1 MDPNDDLRFRLRGLP
16 PELDPP
22 RDLWPD
28 IANRLTP
35 QRTAARPPRRGRVA
49 GFAIAASLCV
59 AAGLAWQLKAP
70 APTGAPT
77 TAATTTAATATAA
90 TPDESL
96 RAELV
101 RREADA
107 LTAEYFAALR
117 EFEGAP
123 MPDEL
128 EPAIATLDRS
138 AQDIRG
144 AIAADPGS
152 VFLLDQLRRTY
163 SHRLSLTQRAAT
175 G

>member
-1 MDPNDDLRFRLRGLP
+1 METDDDLRFRLRALP
-16 PELDPP
+16 AELEPT

-28 IANRLTP
+28 IARRLEP
-35 QRTAARPPRRGRVA
+35 KAPAVRPARRGWIA
-49 GFAIAASLCV
+49 GLAIAASLCV
-59 AAGLAWQLKAP
+59 AVGIAWQQRAPSPGPATTANTTAP
-70 APTGAPT
+70 A
-77 TAATTTAATATAA
+77 TA
-90 TPDESL
+90 DSL

-107 LTAEYFAALR
+107 LTREYYAALR

-123 MPDEL
+123 MPADL
-128 EPAIATLDRS
+128 QPAIATLDRS

-144 AIAADPGS
+144 AIAADPNA

-163 SHRLSLTQRAAT
+163 THRLSLTQRAAT

>member
-1 MDPNDDLRFRLRGLP
+1 MEPNDDLRFRLRGLP
-16 PELDPP
+16 AEIEPP

-28 IANRLTP
+28 IAARLEP
-35 QRTAARPPRRGRVA
+35 QRSAARPGRRGWMT

-59 AAGLAWQLKAP
+59 AVGIAWQLR
-70 APTGAPT
+70 
-77 TAATTTAATATAA
+77 
-90 TPDESL
+90 TPPSTPSSEETM

-107 LTAEYFAALR
+107 MTQEYYAALR

-123 MPDEL
+123 LPAEL
-128 EPAIATLDRS
+128 QPTIATLDRS

-144 AIAADPGS
+144 AIAADPDA

-163 SHRLSLTQRAAT
+163 THRLSLTQRAAT